1 MRIANATGLALSAA
15 LALALTGLP
24 GQAAAQMMAVK
35 VMSEKTVTGFPFPE
49 SVGCDVA
56 HNVLYVS
63 QFVSALKPTQKDGMG
78 RISKVAL
85 DGRVIEERFLPPKGV
100 ILNKPKGIWVQGNRL
115 WVTDIDV
122 VWEFD
127 LKTKRGRKVAL
138 PGVKFANDPTVMGK
152 AL

>member
-1 MRIANATGLALSAA
+1 M
-15 LALALTGLP
+15 
-24 GQAAAQMMAVK
+24 
-35 VMSEKTVTGFPFPE
+35 
-49 SVGCDVA
+49 GCDVA

-63 QFVSALKPTQKDGMG
+63 QFVSALKPTRKDGMG